1 MLAAR
6 RSGNLLR
13 SKATSAPCVRS
24 ALLAREY
31 HGDPGPST
39 RSNRSQK
46 ELRSAIVSASK
57 TGQQV
62 SSSGRHIPKKLV
74 NADRSILDGIF
85 DYNQYKFKSPTAF
98 RIGAKVQQKDV
109 SLPLRLPD
117 TRPSRS
123 TYGDA
128 GGRGGEEDAYSTS
141 MKLRKLIERHTKN
154 SNSSKKGLTDQQIEE
169 AIQIV
174 VSAPKNM
181 VNAPVWNILL
191 GFVGKQRRLN
201 WMWSLYNDMK
211 KRGIKPTTRTY
222 STMINAYS
230 RISHS
235 GGISAEY
242 ELIPVKEL
250 THSRVTILFE
260 QSQQHIKKCMNAS
273 ALLQEDLGIIH
284 STSGPSG
291 PQVKKEDQSV
301 NDEFSDEINTSP
313 TNAYLKYLG
322 RHGLWEEMYQT
333 FLSVDTTGPLS
344 PDSITYTTLF
354 ASLHHI
360 HLVRGRQ
367 KSADPSIVHKS
378 IDIGP
383 VSRGIWDQ
391 CQRQFAKTKGERDR
405 SIDNELFSHAL
416 RCLIKGR
423 PEDHRFAIKLVD
435 EIWGLPPPGQSNLAS
450 TSTSTSTGSIPRL
463 NTTVQSATALIQGLL
478 HSKRTVL
485 ASHYTT
491 LLLSLKE
498 IQTSVDLYFLKSAIS
513 ALSETGD
520 IGGILGI
527 IDSYQSPTGSEGW
540 DISTYS
546 SALQGARWAGDFP
559 NALKIF
565 KRATQISDDVENTS
579 PADKS
584 PTSEKVLGEG
594 YKWSTPNGQPVDS
607 RGIRWIKPRP
617 IVPDTNLLSILLKI
631 SVGSN
636 NEAIKKVLNI
646 INHFG
651 AKRLF
656 SIQNSSTRHGIENK
670 RSNQDDEDGNHN
682 GGSTLLIEN
691 TPQTLIIGDRKSSAS
706 LGKMV
711 DFAKNIVLAIERLPG
726 SQADEY
732 RGMKENMQKIV
743 KVWDGHVYSLTKK
756 DKGDGVKR
764 HGGGRNID
772 GDRKSRSGAD
782 DIPKRNR
789 RSDIDRGEQGSE
801 WEDEQQDMGKSTRSS
816 YSRPDENRNAFR
828 DDERFSRRER
838 YDEEDRIPRSGDARS
853 RRNDRAPKDMSRSRE
868 RAFDKPERRF
878 SQREERGRGS
888 FGRDGSKV
896 RGGQPKKIGFGL
908 KK

>member
-13 SKATSAPCVRS
+13 SQATSAPCVRS

-39 RSNRSQK
+39 RSNRNQQ

-62 SSSGRHIPKKLV
+62 SSSGRHLPKKLV
-74 NADRSILDGIF
+74 NADRQILDGIF
-85 DYNQYKFKSPTAF
+85 DYNQYKFKSPKAF
-98 RIGAKVQQKDV
+98 RVGAKVQQKDV

-117 TRPSRS
+117 TRFSKTS
-123 TYGDA
+123 YGHG

-141 MKLRKLIERHTKN
+141 MKLRKLIEKHEKN
-154 SNSSKKGLTDQQIEE
+154 SNGSKKGLTDLQIEE
-169 AIQIV
+169 AVQIV
-174 VSAPKNM
+174 ISAPKNM
-181 VNAPVWNILL
+181 VNTPVWNILL

-235 GGISAEY
+235 GDISAEY

-273 ALLQEDLGIIH
+273 ALLQEDLGITH
-284 STSGPSG
+284 STSVPSG
-291 PQVKKEDQSV
+291 SQVKKEDQSV
-301 NDEFSDEINTSP
+301 NNEFEDEINTSP

-333 FLSVDTTGPLS
+333 FLSMDTTGPLS

-367 KSADPSIVHKS
+367 KSADPSIVHKL

-423 PEDHRFAIKLVD
+423 PEDHRFAISLVD
-435 EIWGLPPPGQSNLAS
+435 EIWGLPPPGQSKLAS
-450 TSTSTSTGSIPRL
+450 TSTSTSTGSTPRL
-463 NTTVQSATALIQGLL
+463 NPTVQSATALIQGLL
-478 HSKRTVL
+478 RSKQTVL

-491 LLLSLKE
+491 LLLSRKD
-498 IQTSVDLYFLKSAIS
+498 IQTSVDLYFLKSAIN

-527 IDSYQSPTGSEGW
+527 LESYQPPTGSEGW

-584 PTSEKVLGEG
+584 LTAEKGSGEG
-594 YKWSTPNGQPVDS
+594 YIRSTPNGQPVDS

-651 AKRLF
+651 AERLF
-656 SIQNSSTRHGIENK
+656 SIPNSSTRHASENK
-670 RSNQDDEDGNHN
+670 RSSQDDEGGNHN
-682 GGSTLLIEN
+682 GESTLLIES
-691 TPQTLIIGDRKSSAS
+691 TPQTLVIGDRKSSAS

-711 DFAKNIVLAIERLPG
+711 DFAKNIVSAIERLHG

-732 RGMKENMQKIV
+732 RGIKEDMQKIV
-743 KVWDGHVYSLTKK
+743 KVWDGHVYGATRK
-756 DKGDGVKR
+756 DEGDGVKR
-764 HGGGRNID
+764 HRGGRNID
-772 GDRKSRSGAD
+772 ADRKSRSGAD

-789 RSDIDRGEQGSE
+789 RSEIDRGKQGSE
-801 WEDEQQDMGKSTRSS
+801 WEDEDQYIGKSTRRSS
-816 YSRPDENRNAFR
+816 SRRDENRNAFR
-828 DDERFSRRER
+828 DGERSSRRDR
-838 YDEEDRIPRSGDARS
+838 YDEENRIPRSSDPRS
-853 RRNDRAPKDMSRSRE
+853 RRNDWAPKDMSRSRE
-868 RAFDKPERRF
+868 RGFDKPERQF
-878 SQREERGRGS
+878 PQREERRS
-888 FGRDGSKV
+888 SGRDGSKV
-896 RGGQPKKIGFGL
+896 RGGQPKKVAFGL